1 MSQENKAIKFVFKL
15 KKKLDYLTKFKN
27 QKKILFKSKKKN
39 TIDPVT
45 QLDIKIEKFIRN
57 SIKENFSTHSIVG
70 EEFKNKLNNSDFKWF
85 IDPIDGTKNLV
96 MGIPTWSNLIGLH
109 KREESILS
117 FANFPELNKYYFAYK
132 NKCFVNK
139 DQKFIKIY
147 SNQKSNFRN
156 AKMVINTLRTVK
168 EKKISRLLKR
178 FPGIFKITGTDALN
192 FCLIAEGKIDVL
204 IERGLK
210 KVDFYPLI
218 SIIKNSGGI
227 ITDWNG
233 EMKFSRG
240 DVLVC
245 ANKNLH
251 KHFLKEIKK
260 K

>member
-1 MSQENKAIKFVFKL
+1 
-15 KKKLDYLTKFKN
+15 
-27 QKKILFKSKKKN
+27 
-39 TIDPVT
+39 
-45 QLDIKIEKFIRN
+45 
-57 SIKENFSTHSIVG
+57 
-70 EEFKNKLNNSDFKWF
+70 
-85 IDPIDGTKNLV
+85 

-178 FPGIFKITGTDALN
+178 FPGILKITGTDALN

-251 KHFLKEIKK
+251 KHFLKEIRKK
-260 K
+260 